1 MERSYA
7 LIATFGTSVAFAGDS
22 SPSDGG
28 MRHNNDN
35 LFNGWSGDVPP
46 GDMPLIRLC
55 T

>member
-22 SPSDGG
+22 SPSDG
-28 MRHNNDN
+28 
-35 LFNGWSGDVPP
+35 WSGDVPP